1 MANQTWVNLG
11 RTREHIFVV
20 QGTLLSVRTQL
31 NHRGCLFLEDVE
43 PPIRVAVHLDAL
55 IVIVKKNYRDILTPL
70 MGPFS
75 NFLTS
80 RSKETCRHEEAHKMA
95 DRDIATIL
103 SLFHRFYISSSVV
116 DYNSAGFCRQG
127 SVILTAYQLEPK
139 VFSPVCFL

>member
-11 RTREHIFVV
+11 ITREHIFVV

-43 PPIRVAVHLDAL
+43 PPIRVAVHLNAL
-55 IVIVKKNYRDILTPL
+55 IVIVKENYRDILTPL
-70 MGPFS
+70 VGPFS

-80 RSKETCRHEEAHKMA
+80 R
-95 DRDIATIL
+95 
-103 SLFHRFYISSSVV
+103 FYISSSAV

-127 SVILTAYQLEPK
+127 SVILTAHQLEPK